1 MAKIK
6 SGKLPNIQT
15 NPQSAIQDSAKSQK
29 AKSTGNVAQSAPI
42 DQIAQKAPTGKPAAS
57 SPLTDTLLAGLA
69 DLAETYYGGSTGATE
84 LSLKAQSADKE
95 VDAQV
100 SPELRAMKAQRLA
113 RQTGIPAETSQ
124 KIVDLAA
131 YILTF

>member
-1 MAKIK
+1 MAKIN

-15 NPQSAIQDSAKSQK
+15 NPQSPIQDSSKSQK
-29 AKSTGNVAQSAPI
+29 AQSAGSVAQKAPI
-42 DQIAQKAPTGKPAAS
+42 DQIAQKPQSGKPAAS

-69 DLAETYYGGSTGATE
+69 GLAETYYGGSTGATE
-84 LSLKAQSADKE
+84 LSLKAQSGTKE

-124 KIVDLAA
+124 QIVDLAA